1 MFFRMLLC
9 CEEICYRTSSNLKLS
24 QEREPF
30 VDMDCDSQLE
40 VLKKKKKNR
49 LDILRVSSSYQ
60 IEGLLEKLQ
69 IKACPEEG

>member
-1 MFFRMLLC
+1 MF
-9 CEEICYRTSSNLKLS
+9 RTSSNLKLS

-40 VLKKKKKNR
+40 VLKEKKNR
-49 LDILRVSSSYQ
+49 LDILRVPSSYQ

-69 IKACPEEG
+69 LKACPEEG

>member
-1 MFFRMLLC
+1 MLLC

-24 QEREPF
+24 QESEPF

-40 VLKKKKKNR
+40 VLKEKKNR
-49 LDILRVSSSYQ
+49 LDILRVPSSYQ